1 MRFEFLSFE
10 LCTMAAESEDSD
22 VTEFTEKNDKIA
34 NGVDKQKENDVLL
47 IQIRGRNAP
56 QRQKRQN
63 SDMS

>member
-1 MRFEFLSFE
+1 
-10 LCTMAAESEDSD
+10 MAAESEDSN

>member
-1 MRFEFLSFE
+1 
-10 LCTMAAESEDSD
+10 MAAESEDSD
-22 VTEFTEKNDKIA
+22 VTEVTEKNDKIA